1 MKLLIKNATIC
12 PGTGKSFTGSLLIEN
27 DRIAKVAPVEIRND
41 GVDEALDARG
51 MVAAPGLID
60 IHVHFRDP
68 GFEYKEDIVSGLNA
82 AAAGGFTA
90 VCTMPN
96 TSPVCDN
103 IGTIEYQKKK
113 AREQGNGVRLFPIG
127 AATKGQKGETMA
139 PIGELKEGGAV
150 AVSDDGKPIQD
161 SSLLLRVMQY
171 AATFGLTYA
180 AHAEDLYLSRG
191 GQMNEGYFSTL
202 YGLPGIPAVG
212 EALSV
217 VRECLMAE
225 YLGLPIH
232 ICHVS
237 TKAACDIIAFFKARG
252 VKVTAETAPHYLL
265 LTDEALGSYDPNT
278 KVNPP
283 LRSEEDRR
291 AVLEALKNG
300 TIDAI
305 ATDHAPHHERDK
317 NLEFNAA
324 SSGMVGLETAVALT
338 LKFVH
343 ENQISLE
350 RFVELFTAGYRI
362 FGIEGGTLAEGGRAD
377 ITLIDP
383 SYAWT
388 VDKNMFL
395 SKGRNTPFH
404 GFHVKGAVFRTIVAG
419 RTIYTRPY

>member
-12 PGTGKSFTGSLLIEN
+12 PGTGKSFTGSLLVEGGCV
-27 DRIAKVAPVEIRND
+27 AKVAPVELKVE
-41 GVDEALDARG
+41 GAEALDARG
-51 MVAAPGLID
+51 MIVTPGLID

-68 GFEYKEDIVSGLNA
+68 GYEYKEDIVSGLQA

-103 IGTIEYQKKK
+103 IGVIEYQKKK
-113 AREQGNGVRLFPIG
+113 AVEQGNGVRLFPIG
-127 AATKGQKGETMA
+127 AATKGQKGEAMA
-139 PIGELKEGGAV
+139 PVGELKEGGAI
-150 AVSDDGKPIQD
+150 AISDDGKPIQD
-161 SSLLLRVMQY
+161 SSLLLRLMQY
-171 AATFGLTYA
+171 ASSFGLAYV
-180 AHAEDLYLSRG
+180 AHAEDLYLSKG
-191 GQMNEGYFSTL
+191 GQMNESYFSTL

-217 VRECLMAE
+217 ARECLMAQ
-225 YLGLPIH
+225 YLGLPVH

-237 TKAACDIIAFFKARG
+237 TKAACDLIAYFKAQG

-265 LTDEALGSYDPNT
+265 LTDAALGSYDPNT

-283 LRSEEDRR
+283 LRSEEDRKALVE
-291 AVLEALKNG
+291 AVRNG

-324 SSGMVGLETAVALT
+324 SSGMVGLETAAALL

-343 ENQISLE
+343 EKQISLE

-362 FGIEGGTLAEGGRAD
+362 FGIEGGAIAEGGRAD
-377 ITLIDP
+377 LTIIDP
-383 SYAWT
+383 AYQWT
-388 VDKNMFL
+388 IDKNMFL

-404 GFHVKGAVFRTIVAG
+404 GFHVSGAVFHTFVAG
-419 RTIYTRPY
+419 NAVYARPY